1 MQTQQYLIIMRDDT
15 PTTEK
20 TSIFLDRVR
29 IPNNVI
35 DSCQKHYKI
44 HGRTMSTNSNR
55 MQSDQALKKNT

>member
-20 TSIFLDRVR
+20 TPIFLDRVR

-44 HGRTMSTNSNR
+44 QCRPIQIGCN
-55 MQSDQALKKNT
+55 QIKL